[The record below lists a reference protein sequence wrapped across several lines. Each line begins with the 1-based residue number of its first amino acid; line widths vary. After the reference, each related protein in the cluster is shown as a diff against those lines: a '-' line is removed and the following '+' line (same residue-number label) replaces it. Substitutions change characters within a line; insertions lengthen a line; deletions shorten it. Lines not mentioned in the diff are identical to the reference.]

1 MGKILGEMD
10 KEWIGLQAVAV
21 CDVGCHMTIIFSPFF
36 TRVVCDMEKTCDL
49 WHFVNSADIK

>member
-1 MGKILGEMD
+1 MD

-36 TRVVCDMEKTCDL
+36 TRVVCDMEKKRVIFDTL
-49 WHFVNSADIK
+49 